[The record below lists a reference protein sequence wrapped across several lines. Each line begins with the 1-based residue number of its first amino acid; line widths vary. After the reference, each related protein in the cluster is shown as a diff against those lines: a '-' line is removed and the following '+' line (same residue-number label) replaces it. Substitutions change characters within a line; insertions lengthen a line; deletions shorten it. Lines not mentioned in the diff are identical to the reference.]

1 MMTQPTFAVASVMTS
16 DILTCD
22 FFQLFE
28 VPVSFEVDLDLIKQR
43 YMDLQ
48 KAVHPDKF
56 VNASAQEKRISM
68 QHTSRINE
76 ALNTLKQPVDRAL
89 YLLKLKGMDIN
100 FENET
105 TMDASFLMEQIEM
118 REALSEVRKKNDPL
132 AELDRVAADVK
143 LKTKNMMNE
152 FSKCYEEDRL
162 DEARELIRKMQFMQK
177 AKKEI
182 NELSSVIEDELY

>member
-1 MMTQPTFAVASVMTS
+1 MTRPVFTVANVMTP

-22 FFQLFE
+22 FFQLFDI
-28 VPVSFEVDLDLIKQR
+28 PVSFEVDIDLIRRR
-43 YMDLQ
+43 YMDIQ

-68 QHTSRINE
+68 QQTSRINE

-89 YLLKLKGMDIN
+89 YLLKLKGIDIN

-105 TMDASFLMEQIEM
+105 TMDASFLMEQMEM
-118 REALSEVRKKNDPL
+118 REALSEVREKKDPL
-132 AELDRVAADVK
+132 VELDRVAAEIKVK
-143 LKTKNMMNE
+143 TEKMMND
-152 FSKCYEEDRL
+152 FSSCYEEDRL

-182 NELSSVIEDELY
+182 NDLSAVIEDELY

>member
-1 MMTQPTFAVASVMTS
+1 MTS

-22 FFQLFE
+22 FFQLFD
-28 VPVSFEVDLDLIKQR
+28 VPISFEVDHELIHQR
-43 YMDLQ
+43 YMELQ

-68 QHTSRINE
+68 QQTSRINE
-76 ALNTLKQPVDRAL
+76 AINTLKNPVERAL

-105 TMDASFLMEQIEM
+105 TMDADFLMGQMEM
-118 REALSEVRKKNDPL
+118 REALSEVREKEDPL
-132 AELDRVAADVK
+132 AELDRVGAEVK
-143 LKTKNMMNE
+143 AKTNDMMND
-152 FSKCYEEDRL
+152 FSNRYEEGRL

-177 AKKEI
+177 AKNEI
-182 NELSSVIEDELY
+182 NDLSAAIEDELY

>member
-1 MMTQPTFAVASVMTS
+1 MTQPAFTVANVMTP

-22 FFQLFE
+22 FFQLFDI
-28 VPVSFEVDLDLIKQR
+28 PVSFEVDIDLIQQR
-43 YMDLQ
+43 YMDIQ

-68 QHTSRINE
+68 QQTSRINE
-76 ALNTLKQPVDRAL
+76 AINTLKQPVDRAL
-89 YLLKLKGMDIN
+89 YLLKLKGIDIN

-105 TMDASFLMEQIEM
+105 TMDASFLMEQMEM
-118 REALSEVRKKNDPL
+118 REALSEVREKEDPL
-132 AELDRVAADVK
+132 AELDRIGTEIKV
-143 LKTKNMMNE
+143 KTKNMMND
-152 FSKCYEEDRL
+152 FSSCYEEDRL

-182 NELSSVIEDELY
+182 DDTTAAIEDELY

>member
-1 MMTQPTFAVASVMTS
+1 MTP

-22 FFQLFE
+22 FFQLFD
-28 VPVSFEVDLDLIKQR
+28 VPVSFDVDIDLIQQR

-68 QHTSRINE
+68 QQTSRINE
-76 ALNTLKQPVDRAL
+76 AINTLKQPVDRAL
-89 YLLKLKGMDIN
+89 YLLKLKGIDIN

-105 TMDASFLMEQIEM
+105 TMDASFLMEQMEM
-118 REALSEVRKKNDPL
+118 REALSEVREKEDPL
-132 AELDRVAADVK
+132 AELDRVGAETKV
-143 LKTKNMMNE
+143 KTKNMMND
-152 FSKCYEEDRL
+152 FSSCYEEDRL

-182 NELSSVIEDELY
+182 DDITAAIEDELY

>member
-1 MMTQPTFAVASVMTS
+1 MTRPVFTVANVMTP

-22 FFQLFE
+22 FFQLFDK
-28 VPVSFEVDLDLIKQR
+28 PVSFEVDIDLIQRR
-43 YMDLQ
+43 YMDIQ

-68 QHTSRINE
+68 QQTSRINE

-89 YLLKLKGMDIN
+89 YLLKLKGIDIN

-105 TMDASFLMEQIEM
+105 TMDASFLMEQMEV
-118 REALSEVRKKNDPL
+118 REALSEVREKKDPL
-132 AELDRVAADVK
+132 AELDRVAAEIKVK
-143 LKTKNMMNE
+143 TTNMMNE
-152 FSKCYEEDRL
+152 FSGCYEEDRL

-182 NELSSVIEDELY
+182 NDLFAAIEDELY

>member
-1 MMTQPTFAVASVMTS
+1 MTS

-22 FFQLFE
+22 FFQLFDL
-28 VPVSFEVDLDLIKQR
+28 PVSFEVDIDLMQQR
-43 YMDLQ
+43 YTDLQ

-68 QHTSRINE
+68 QQTSRINE

-105 TMDASFLMEQIEM
+105 TMDSSFLMEQMEM
-118 REALSEVRKKNDPL
+118 REALSEVHEKDDPL
-132 AELDRVAADVK
+132 AELDRVGEKIK
-143 LKTKNMMNE
+143 LKTKDMMNN
-152 FSKCYEEDRL
+152 FSSCYESDRL

-182 NELSSVIEDELY
+182 NDLSAAIEDELY

>member
-1 MMTQPTFAVASVMTS
+1 M
-16 DILTCD
+16 I
-22 FFQLFE
+22 FFQLFD
-28 VPVSFEVDLDLIKQR
+28 VPVSFEVDIDLVQQR

-68 QHTSRINE
+68 QQTSRINE
-76 ALNTLKQPVDRAL
+76 AINTLKQPVDRAL
-89 YLLKLKGMDIN
+89 YLLKLKGIDIN

-105 TMDASFLMEQIEM
+105 TMDASFLMEQMEM
-118 REALSEVRKKNDPL
+118 REALSEVREKEDPL
-132 AELDRVAADVK
+132 AELDRVGAETKV
-143 LKTKNMMNE
+143 KTKNMMND
-152 FSKCYEEDRL
+152 FSSCYEEDRL

-182 NELSSVIEDELY
+182 DDITAAIEDELY

>member
-1 MMTQPTFAVASVMTS
+1 MTQPAFIVASVMTQ

-22 FFQLFE
+22 FFQLFD
-28 VPVSFEVDLDLIKQR
+28 VPVSFDVDMDLVHQR

-76 ALNTLKQPVDRAL
+76 AVNTLKQPVDRAL

-105 TMDASFLMEQIEM
+105 TMDASFLMEQMEM
-118 REALSEVRKKNDPL
+118 REALSEVREKEDPL
-132 AELDRVAADVK
+132 AELDRVGADIKVK
-143 LKTKNMMNE
+143 TEEMMND
-152 FSKCYEEDRL
+152 FSSCYEKDRL

-182 NELSSVIEDELY
+182 SDISAVIEDELY